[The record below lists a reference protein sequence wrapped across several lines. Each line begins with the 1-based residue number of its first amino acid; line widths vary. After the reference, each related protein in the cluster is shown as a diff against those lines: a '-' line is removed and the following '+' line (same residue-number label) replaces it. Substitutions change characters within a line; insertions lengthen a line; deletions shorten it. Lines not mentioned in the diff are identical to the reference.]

1 MLKRKL
7 TASFEQWK
15 TFAHEKALLVIGARQ
30 VGKSFAIRE
39 FGKANYKHFVEINLF
54 EDKRACDVLRAA
66 TDANDFISRIT
77 VLSGSSIVPGNTLVF
92 IDEIQEAPDV
102 VTMAKFLVEDG
113 RCHWAFSGSMLGT
126 EFKGVRSYPVGSV
139 HELAMYPLDFEEFCW
154 AIGVRDETLAT
165 VCRCCEAETPVEAY
179 IHDALMANF
188 RAYLV
193 SGGMP
198 EAVAQLI
205 NSNGDLAR
213 VRQVLDDLNKQY
225 RRDISKYAAARALQ
239 VQSIFDQLPVQLEG
253 DTRRFVLNSVDP
265 QARFEKYQRD
275 FVWLTNA
282 GVALKADLVDEPK
295 SPLLKT
301 ANPMKFKLYQSDT
314 GMLMARYPISLMQA
328 AYLDEKAPNLGGV
341 YENVVAQ
348 QLVAQGHRLYYY
360 QTNKRGE
367 VDFVVDA
374 GNGKAVPIE
383 VKSGRYYHA
392 HAALDHVLETEGYN
406 VDLGI
411 VLSRGNV
418 ERSGKVLYLPL
429 YALPFLP
436 LYLETLVPE
445 GFKLQLR
452 RV

>member
-1 MLKRKL
+1 ML
-7 TASFEQWK
+7 
-15 TFAHEKALLVIGARQ
+15 G
-30 VGKSFAIRE
+30 
-39 FGKANYKHFVEINLF
+39 
-54 EDKRACDVLRAA
+54 D
-66 TDANDFISRIT
+66 
-77 VLSGSSIVPGNTLVF
+77 TLVF
-92 IDEIQEAPDV
+92 VDEIQEAPDV

-113 RCHWAFSGSMLGT
+113 RCDWAFSGSMLGT

-139 HELAMYPLDFEEFCW
+139 HELPMYPLDFEEFCW
-154 AIGVRDETLAT
+154 AIGVSDEALET
-165 VCRCCEAETPVEAY
+165 VRRCCADETPVEGY
-179 IHDALMANF
+179 IHEALMANF
-188 RAYLV
+188 RTYVV

-198 EAVAQLI
+198 EAVQRLVD
-205 NSNGDLAR
+205 SDGDLAS
-213 VRQVLDDLNKQY
+213 VRQVLEGLNRQY
-225 RRDISKYAAARALQ
+225 RRDISKYSAARSLQ

-253 DTRRFVLNSVDP
+253 ETRRFVLNSVDS
-265 QARFEKYQRD
+265 QARYEKYQRD

-282 GVALKADLVDEPK
+282 GVALKTDLVDEPK

-314 GMLMARYPISLMQA
+314 GMLMARYPVSLAQA
-328 AYLDEKAPNLGGV
+328 AYLDEKDPNLGGV

-348 QLVAQGHRLYYY
+348 QLTAQGHQLFYY
-360 QTNKRGE
+360 QTRKRGE

-411 VLSRGNV
+411 VLSRGNI
-418 ERSGKVLYLPL
+418 ERRGKVLYLPL

-436 LYLETLVPE
+436 LYLGARVPK
-445 GFKLQLR
+445 GFKLQVR
-452 RV
+452 KV